1 MSDAGWFHGVL
12 HVTIHEAADLPGDPT
27 MISVCHPAAL
37 RLLIRKRHLPRCID
51 SHTSPRLTHV
61 NVTPQLCPSIVN
73 GCLIGTST
81 MMRGTKPPPHP
92 YVVVSI
98 GNLKQ
103 AYTSVPPAT

>member
-1 MSDAGWFHGVL
+1 M
-12 HVTIHEAADLPGDPT
+12 
-27 MISVCHPAAL
+27 
-37 RLLIRKRHLPRCID
+37 RLLICTRHLPRCANRR
-51 SHTSPRLTHV
+51 TSSEAYSREFA
-61 NVTPQLCPSIVN
+61 PQLCPSIVN